1 MTKYIVFTQV
11 FLILNIWLACSEKT
25 KPEDPAVWNKV
36 KIDLNRLD
44 ENGLAGP
51 PDGKVAVNY
60 EFCIPASNKEWN
72 EVKKIDKT
80 LQLYKDSKGRISC
93 DKDSWLVVGSTH
105 QKNYRRVIYEL
116 AVLDYVKQIQ
126 ETFFE

>member
-1 MTKYIVFTQV
+1 M
-11 FLILNIWLACSEKT
+11 FLIANAQFVACSQKA

-51 PDGKVAVNY
+51 PNGKVAVNY
-60 EFCIPASNKEWN
+60 EYCIPAEDKYLQ
-72 EVKKIDKT
+72 EVKKVDGTSQVQKGG
-80 LQLYKDSKGRISC
+80 KGRVGCTASQ
-93 DKDSWLVVGSTH
+93 WLVIGSTH

-116 AVLDYVKQIQ
+116 AALNYVQQIQ